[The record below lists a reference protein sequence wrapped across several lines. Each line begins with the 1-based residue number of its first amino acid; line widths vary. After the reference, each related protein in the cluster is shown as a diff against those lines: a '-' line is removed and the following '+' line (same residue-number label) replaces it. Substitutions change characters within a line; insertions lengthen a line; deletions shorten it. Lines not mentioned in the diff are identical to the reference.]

1 MVSGAAIK
9 EGMDASA
16 VCLVEDIADLK
27 AMISDMIGKETIVL
41 VKASRALQLDKV
53 TTYLKAVA

>member
-1 MVSGAAIK
+1 
-9 EGMDASA
+9 MDAHSSFTVVFP

-27 AMISDMIGKETIVL
+27 VMISDMIGKETIVL